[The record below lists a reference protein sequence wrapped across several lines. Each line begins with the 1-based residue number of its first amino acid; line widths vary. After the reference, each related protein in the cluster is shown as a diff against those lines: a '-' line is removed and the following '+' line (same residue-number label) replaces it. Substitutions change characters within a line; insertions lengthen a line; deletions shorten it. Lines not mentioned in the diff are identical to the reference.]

1 MRGQS
6 VALVLRK
13 YVPSVTDE
21 GLSGAAGCRQEPR
34 EGLSVAA
41 EPWWWL
47 TRRMRQ
53 RSRRAA
59 RVYPKESSR
68 QAGRPS
74 STKHGS
80 ATNRMAARRCNAA
93 LWNLRHPRGGGA
105 TDSCLR
111 GEACR
116 RHGPLG
122 WSGDSLSA
130 QARPGVALH
139 SHAPLLPHP
148 CAPQPGLRTCRH
160 RQ

>member
-1 MRGQS
+1 MREHNIQNIAHLSYYTNANGLL
-6 VALVLRK
+6 LVVLKKRGSANFSLQQEFTQRSHRDRQEGHQ
-13 YVPSVTDE
+13 VPSTGQLQTGRQQD
-21 GLSGAAGCRQEPR
+21 GA
-34 EGLSVAA
+34 
-41 EPWWWL
+41 
-47 TRRMRQ
+47 TQ
-53 RSRRAA
+53 R
-59 RVYPKESSR
+59 
-68 QAGRPS
+68 
-74 STKHGS
+74 
-80 ATNRMAARRCNAA
+80 
-93 LWNLRHPRGGGA
+93 WNLRHPRGGGA

-148 CAPQPGLRTCRH
+148 CVPQPGLHTCRH

>member
-59 RVYPKESSR
+59 RVYPKGHRDR
-68 QAGRPS
+68 QEGHQVPS
-74 STKHGS
+74 TGQLQTGWQQDG
-80 ATNRMAARRCNAA
+80 ATQR
-93 LWNLRHPRGGGA
+93 WNLRHPRGGGA